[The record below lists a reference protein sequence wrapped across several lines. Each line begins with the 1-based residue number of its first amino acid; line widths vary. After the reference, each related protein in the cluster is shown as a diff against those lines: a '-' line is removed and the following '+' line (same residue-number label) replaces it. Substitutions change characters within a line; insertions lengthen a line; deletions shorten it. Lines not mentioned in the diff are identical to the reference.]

1 MNPSELGR
9 KYDKIAHWWHDQ
21 HVDSSYG
28 ISQIQRAVN
37 YSDKGGK
44 ALDVGCGTGGRI
56 IRLLENSNFS
66 VTGIDVSKSMLSIA
80 TENHPEHTFMHQDIC
95 TWETE
100 DTFNFIVAWD
110 SIFHIPLHM
119 QEPVVSKLCQFLA
132 KDGILIY
139 TFGNDEGEHTDQWR
153 NDTFYYSSIGIKNN
167 IQLLINSGMTIL
179 HLELDQY
186 PENHIYVI
194 AKNNNKN
201 SL

>member
-110 SIFHIPLHM
+110 SIFHLPLSM
-119 QEPVVSKLCQFLA
+119 QKMVVSKLCGLLA
-132 KDGILIY
+132 ADGALIY

-153 NDTFYYSSIGIKNN
+153 NDTFYYSSIGINNN

-186 PENHIYVI
+186 PENHVYVI
-194 AKNNNKN
+194 ARK
-201 SL
+201 L